1 MMKKGFQFSSLVL
14 IYASILLLLIFAAF
28 AGSRAVTTFKETT
41 PVNKRKCVV
50 IDAGH
55 GGVDGGA
62 TSCTGVLESTINL
75 EIALRLND
83 LMHLLGIETVMIR
96 TADVS
101 IHTTGKTIAAKK
113 VSDLKE
119 RVRIVNETE
128 NAILISIHQNHYS
141 DDRYSGAQVFYSPAS
156 NSEIL
161 AKTLQA
167 SMVRFLTPGSKR
179 QAKKADGIFLMQ
191 NIDCVGV
198 LVECGFL
205 SNAEEE
211 SKLRSADYQKK
222 LCSIIASVVSLYLQN
237 ASVA

>member
-1 MMKKGFQFSSLVL
+1 M
-14 IYASILLLLIFAAF
+14 
-28 AGSRAVTTFKETT
+28 
-41 PVNKRKCVV
+41 
-50 IDAGH
+50 
-55 GGVDGGA
+55 
-62 TSCTGVLESTINL
+62 
-75 EIALRLND
+75 RLND